1 MILDVRGEHAFSR
14 RTLARCHCWTVRNCL
29 PPGTHTSRHSG
40 TPPVTMDVL
49 RTVNGVV
56 EDRIATALPASA
68 TPWIAKADALL
79 ANSVGTPEGTALTL
93 IVALVAFILL
103 KTVFGFVFRT
113 FATRPLWAH
122 RTHAHEFQVVA
133 LAAKGREIPSC
144 SRA

>member
-1 MILDVRGEHAFSR
+1 
-14 RTLARCHCWTVRNCL
+14 
-29 PPGTHTSRHSG
+29 
-40 TPPVTMDVL
+40 MDVL

-122 RTHAHEFQVVA
+122 RTHGA
-133 LAAKGREIPSC
+133 
-144 SRA
+144 